1 MQVHSQLLWAALAI
15 THSLYIEH
23 NLLQTGS
30 GREEAQDNMRIDQC
44 DLSKLDQLIS
54 SPLFASS

>member
-15 THSLYIEH
+15 THSLYIEG

-30 GREEAQDNMRIDQC
+30 GREEAQDHM
-44 DLSKLDQLIS
+44 
-54 SPLFASS
+54 

>member
-1 MQVHSQLLWAALAI
+1 MHMHDQLLWAAFAI
-15 THSLYIEH
+15 THSLYIED

-44 DLSKLDQLIS
+44 DLNKLDQLIS
-54 SPLFASS
+54 SPLFATS